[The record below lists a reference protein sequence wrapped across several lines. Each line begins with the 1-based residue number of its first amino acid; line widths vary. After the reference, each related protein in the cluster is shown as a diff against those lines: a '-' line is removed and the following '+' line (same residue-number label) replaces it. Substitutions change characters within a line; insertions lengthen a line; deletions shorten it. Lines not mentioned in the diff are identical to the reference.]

1 VPQGRFTGA
10 IFSPENVEPWTPD
23 IITGQGF
30 SCSRGEF
37 RTFWTGARMKR
48 DVKTHMCRCFILR
61 HQTHLAGY
69 ITLLADKLTAEEAR
83 RNLQAQE
90 EITYSTFPAVKIGL
104 LAADRRAK
112 GAGTCLVEWAIEY
125 VATEISPNVGVRFL
139 TVDALYD
146 VDTGY
151 DISGFYQNF
160 GFRFANEEEPLPPR
174 DPFRTLYFDLLPLI
188 P

>member
-1 VPQGRFTGA
+1 
-10 IFSPENVEPWTPD
+10 
-23 IITGQGF
+23 
-30 SCSRGEF
+30 
-37 RTFWTGARMKR
+37 M
-48 DVKTHMCRCFILR
+48 
-61 HQTHLAGY
+61 
-69 ITLLADKLTAEEAR
+69 ADKLTAEEAR
-83 RNLQAQE
+83 QNLQAQE

-104 LAADRRAK
+104 LASDRRAK

-125 VATEISPNVGVRFL
+125 VATEISPKVGVRFL

-160 GFRFANEEEPLPPR
+160 GFRFANEEEPLPPL